1 MPTGVVRRVR
11 RGHHTRDAQGD
22 APTNNSLAAR
32 ARCAELP
39 EHHRWAAYPPDKA
52 MGKGVLWEGGS
63 TRGSRNLL
71 VAVVLLRNP
80 TRKALKEREWGR
92 SSRAIDHGVA
102 AMVDGDMGRTTAVNR
117 QWPCRAVLFIEKG
130 RN

>member
-71 VAVVLLRNP
+71 VTVVFV
-80 TRKALKEREWGR
+80 EE
-92 SSRAIDHGVA
+92 SDEEGVEGEG
-102 AMVDGDMGRTTAVNR
+102 VG
-117 QWPCRAVLFIEKG
+117 
-130 RN
+130 